1 SVFAIYAIY
10 LPELFPTHLR
20 STGTSFCYNVGRFVA
35 AAGVPVIGLLK
46 SQVFADYPEP
56 MRPAG
61 MTMCLCFLIG
71 LVILPFAPETH
82 GKPLPE

>member
-1 SVFAIYAIY
+1 
-10 LPELFPTHLR
+10 
-20 STGTSFCYNVGRFVA
+20 
-35 AAGVPVIGLLK
+35 VIGLLK